1 MNDKTLEGL
10 EKALQY
16 GGGEHNVGDVI
27 AKILAN
33 EAQLWQAEGA
43 LIVTEIHLTP
53 RKKVCHFWLATGDMA
68 AVIGLSYDVLDWAK
82 GEGCDKATLAGR
94 MGWKKV
100 LATEG
105 WSPELLIMGQEL

>member
-53 RKKVCHFWLATGDMA
+53 RKKV
-68 AVIGLSYDVLDWAK
+68 
-82 GEGCDKATLAGR
+82 
-94 MGWKKV
+94 